1 MKSNPDDLVIQAI
14 GGDAGNNH
22 GDAGSASSRR
32 QALGKQDVV
41 HYLDYAASHVAV
53 NGVVEGE
60 GLEKGGRNPVQ
71 GLVKRSVFVLV
82 IEVHGDLDD
91 GVNITVLVFV
101 DWGELRL
108 AVVSLVDLSEARGS
122 VLFE

>member
-1 MKSNPDDLVIQAI
+1 
-14 GGDAGNNH
+14 
-22 GDAGSASSRR
+22 
-32 QALGKQDVV
+32 
-41 HYLDYAASHVAV
+41 
-53 NGVVEGE
+53 
-60 GLEKGGRNPVQ
+60 
-71 GLVKRSVFVLV
+71 VKRSVFVLV